1 MRAPPLS
8 IALLPCVAWLAAC
21 GGAHDA
27 TEKQI
32 SDLRSEVVKLRAD
45 NAALAE
51 RLDGVEL
58 RGTRPRATPG
68 PAPAAE
74 VATREQ
80 PQLDVVRLAPEG
92 GAAADD
98 ADAEGPR
105 PVLRGSGK
113 TGSIDEAGAR
123 PASSAAPPKPRAVR

>member
-8 IALLPCVAWLAAC
+8 LALLPCVALLAAC

-32 SDLRSEVVKLRAD
+32 ADLRSEVVKLRAD

-58 RGTRPRATPG
+58 RGTRPRATPAAA
-68 PAPAAE
+68 APTE
-74 VATREQ
+74 VAAREQ
-80 PQLDVVRLAPEG
+80 PDLDVVRLAPEG
-92 GAAADD
+92 GASDD
-98 ADAEGPR
+98 PDAEGPR

-113 TGSIDEAGAR
+113 TGSIDVGGAR
-123 PASSAAPPKPRAVR
+123 PATSAAAPKPPAVR